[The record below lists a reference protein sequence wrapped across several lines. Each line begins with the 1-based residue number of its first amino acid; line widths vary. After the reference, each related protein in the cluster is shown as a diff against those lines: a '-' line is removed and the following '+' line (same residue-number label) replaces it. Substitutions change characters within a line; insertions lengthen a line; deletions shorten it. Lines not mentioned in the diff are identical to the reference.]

1 MMGAMPKTLYFPELA
16 KRVRSQRRGLPSLY
30 GDVDFSARPYR
41 LALDP
46 DDESS
51 LPGWVADRAE
61 LLDDERTIELM
72 STATMLGD
80 VVADAYAALMEQQSF
95 KSLIDMLQ
103 VACREG
109 IDAVPGA
116 PPELERFIAAMER
129 QPDWLDMELVHE
141 GARHE
146 RIPQALVAPF
156 VIRGAFMATFLNT
169 YAALPMALTGALGGR
184 RAARRVNETASFFA
198 VTTMPGALDRYGR
211 GFEAAAMVRLMHS
224 MVRYN
229 ALTKSGRWDFD
240 VYGIPIPQVD
250 QMPAGLISVYLLARR
265 VQANGRSE
273 FNARERAIVEF
284 ARYRCFL
291 LGLPEELLPTTP
303 AEIIH
308 VMHARAATLRD
319 DFDDEIC
326 GELVRATM
334 SSYLKPTRSLPDR
347 LADAIEK
354 SYSKFFFNRTFA
366 NGDGAAFAALGVAMG
381 PEDHALVA
389 LFAPLVFGSFL
400 TARTTSRLPIVG
412 ALTDRVVTE
421 VLKQRLASY
430 GKPEFTTDSSKYT
443 PVAKARP
450 ATTWRRVRRAVPRA
464 GRSTGLPP
472 KRIRT
477 DLRGFARRTAR
488 KRQSPRTGTSARP
501 ARSRPR
507 HPTGRFMPSGKSTLP
522 GTTRPCTVARSR
534 ASCGAPMRRT
544 GRSAE
549 L

>member
-1 MMGAMPKTLYFPELA
+1 MAKRLHFRELA
-16 KRVRSQRRGLPSLY
+16 ERVHSQRDGLPSLY

-41 LALDP
+41 LALGP

-51 LPGWVADRAE
+51 LPRWVADRGE

-72 STATMLGD
+72 RTATMLGD
-80 VVADAYAALMEQQSF
+80 VVADPYAALMEQQSL
-95 KSLIDMLQ
+95 KGLIDMLLLG
-103 VACREG
+103 CREG
-109 IDAVPGA
+109 IDAVPDA

-129 QPDWLDMELVHE
+129 RPEWLDVDLVDE

-146 RIPQALVAPF
+146 RIPQALLAPY
-156 VIRGAFMATFLNT
+156 VIRGAFTATFLNT

-198 VTTMPGALDRYGR
+198 VTTMPGALERRGR

-229 ALTKSGRWDFD
+229 ALKKSGRWDLD

-250 QMPAGLISVYLLARR
+250 QMPAGLINVYLLARR
-265 VQANGRSE
+265 GGADGRSE

-284 ARYRCFL
+284 CRYRCFL

-303 AEIIH
+303 AELIH

-354 SYSKFFFNRTFA
+354 SYSKFFFNRTFV
-366 NGDGAAFAALGVAMG
+366 NGDGEKSAALGVAMG
-381 PEDHALVA
+381 IEDHALVA
-389 LFAPLVFGSFL
+389 LFAPLVFGSFWAAN
-400 TARTTSRLPIVG
+400 TASKLPIVG

-430 GKPEFTTDSSKYT
+430 GKPQFTTDASKYT
-443 PVAKARP
+443 PGARAQPVA
-450 ATTWRRVRRAVPRA
+450 
-464 GRSTGLPP
+464 TG
-472 KRIRT
+472 
-477 DLRGFARRTAR
+477 
-488 KRQSPRTGTSARP
+488 
-501 ARSRPR
+501 
-507 HPTGRFMPSGKSTLP
+507 
-522 GTTRPCTVARSR
+522 
-534 ASCGAPMRRT
+534 
-544 GRSAE
+544 
-549 L
+549 